1 MAVFSGPEI
10 VNDGLVVHL
19 DAANLRSYPGSGTAF
34 TDLSGNNRNFTLV
47 GDAAYSSNNNGSIF
61 FDGTNDRVDS
71 NSPISVSTTTITASC
86 WVKVAAHGNYH
97 NFIGNNWTNNG
108 WLLFSDV
115 SGWYFGIAQS
125 NQQSNASISHNN
137 STSWT
142 HLTGTYDG
150 SSVRLY
156 VNGVLRS
163 TTAKVGA
170 TLDVGFFIRI
180 GADGTRPSA
189 YNIANTL
196 LYSRALTAAEVSQN
210 FEATRGR
217 FGI

>member
-10 VNDGLVVHL
+10 VNNGLVVHL

-34 TDLSGNNRNFTLV
+34 ADLSGNRNNFV
-47 GDAAYSSNNNGSIF
+47 IGNGASYSANNNGSILY
-61 FDGTNDRVDS
+61 DGVNDFC
-71 NSPISVSTTTITASC
+71 VSTTTLSISASVVTASC

-97 NFIGNNWTNNG
+97 NFIANNWVNNG
-108 WLLFSDV
+108 WLLFSV
-115 SGWYFGIAQS
+115 ASGWYFGVGRTNSQF
-125 NQQSNASISHNN
+125 NAIVAHNN
-137 STSWT
+137 STAWT

-150 SSVRLY
+150 TSVKLY
-156 VNGVLRS
+156 VNGVLGNTVS
-163 TTAKVGA
+163 LAGA
-170 TLDVGFFIRI
+170 TLDVGYVI
-180 GADGTRPSA
+180 GIGGGGRPSA

-196 LYSRALTAAEVSQN
+196 LYNRALTAAEVSQN